1 MFANSLDLRKTR
13 GTEFMTARQL
23 QEEILQ
29 LKQEKHAAILAHSYQ
44 APEILEIA
52 DLRGDS
58 FQLSTA
64 AKEIE
69 CDTVIVCGV
78 RFMADT
84 VKLLS
89 PEKKVILPVG
99 GATCPMAGQV
109 KPEQVRQYKAEHPDT
124 LVVAYINT
132 TTELKAECDVCVT
145 SSSAAQI
152 IANIEQDQILFLP
165 DRNLGAFIRELA
177 PQKEITL
184 WDGCCPVHNAVTE
197 EECLAAKAQYPGA
210 PLAMHPE
217 CPPQALR
224 HADFIGSTSAIIQFA
239 ERTEGDVI
247 IGTEKSI
254 SDWLSFQHPDR
265 RFPVASKHL
274 LCPDMRLTT
283 LAEVRRALLGT
294 GGDEIVI
301 DETLRRRA
309 LRPIEEMIRL
319 GQG

>member
-1 MFANSLDLRKTR
+1 
-13 GTEFMTARQL
+13 
-23 QEEILQ
+23 
-29 LKQEKHAAILAHSYQ
+29 
-44 APEILEIA
+44 
-52 DLRGDS
+52 
-58 FQLSTA
+58 
-64 AKEIE
+64 
-69 CDTVIVCGV
+69 
-78 RFMADT
+78 
-84 VKLLS
+84 
-89 PEKKVILPVG
+89 
-99 GATCPMAGQV
+99 
-109 KPEQVRQYKAEHPDT
+109 
-124 LVVAYINT
+124 
-132 TTELKAECDVCVT
+132 
-145 SSSAAQI
+145 
-152 IANIEQDQILFLP
+152 
-165 DRNLGAFIRELA
+165 
-177 PQKEITL
+177 
-184 WDGCCPVHNAVTE
+184 
-197 EECLAAKAQYPGA
+197 
-210 PLAMHPE
+210 MHPE

-319 GQG
+319 GQAYAEGRSGGKLPLRVLYVDTTFWNMFTLE

>member
-1 MFANSLDLRKTR
+1 
-13 GTEFMTARQL
+13 MTVKQL

-29 LKQEKHAAILAHSYQ
+29 LKKDKHAAILAHSYQ

-58 FQLSTA
+58 FQLSLA
-64 AKEIE
+64 AREIPCE
-69 CDTVIVCGV
+69 TVILCGV

-89 PEKKVILPVG
+89 PEKKVVLPVS
-99 GATCPMAGQV
+99 GASCPMAEQV
-109 KPEQVRQYKAEHPDT
+109 KPEQVRQYKRQHPDT

-132 TTELKAECDVCVT
+132 STELKAECDVCVT

-152 IANIEQDQILFLP
+152 IETIGQKEILFLP
-165 DRNLGAFIRELA
+165 DRNLGSFIQKLA
-177 PQKEITL
+177 PEKNITL

-217 CPPQALR
+217 CPPEAIR
-224 HADFIGSTSAIIQFA
+224 HADFVGSTSAIIQFA
-239 ERTEGDVI
+239 ERDEGDVI

-254 SDWLSFQHPDR
+254 SDWLSFLHPDR
-265 RFPVASKHL
+265 RFPVVSKRL
-274 LCPDMRLTT
+274 LCADMRLIT
-283 LAEVRRALLGT
+283 LADVRRALLGT
-294 GGDEIVI
+294 GGEEIVI
-301 DETLRRRA
+301 DESLRKRA

-319 GQG
+319 GQ

>member
-1 MFANSLDLRKTR
+1 
-13 GTEFMTARQL
+13 MTAKEL

-29 LKQEKHAAILAHSYQ
+29 LKRERGAAVLAHSYQ

-58 FQLSTA
+58 FQLSVA

-69 CDTVIVCGV
+69 CDTVILCGV

-89 PEKKVILPVG
+89 PEKRVVLPVG
-99 GATCPMAGQV
+99 GASCPMAAQV

-152 IANIEQDQILFLP
+152 IGNIEQDEILFLP
-165 DRNLGAFIRELA
+165 DRNLGSFIKELA
-177 PQKEITL
+177 PEKNITL

-197 EECLAAKAQYPGA
+197 EECLAAKAQYPDA

-217 CPPQALR
+217 CPPEALKY
-224 HADFIGSTSAIIQFA
+224 ADFVGSTSAIIQFA
-239 ERTEGDVI
+239 ERETGDVI

-254 SDWLSFQHPDR
+254 SDWLSFLHPDR
-265 RFPVASKHL
+265 RFPVVSKHL

-283 LAEVRRALLGT
+283 LADVRRALLGT
-294 GGDEIVI
+294 GGEEIVI
-301 DETLRRRA
+301 DEELRKKA